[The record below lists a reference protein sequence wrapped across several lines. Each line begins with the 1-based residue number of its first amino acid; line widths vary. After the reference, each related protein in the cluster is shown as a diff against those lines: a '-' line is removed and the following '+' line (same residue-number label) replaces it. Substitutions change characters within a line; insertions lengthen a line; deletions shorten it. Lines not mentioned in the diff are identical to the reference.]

1 MHDLASADQLRT
13 GSGSKG
19 RITDFKGGYGWAHT
33 RLEATKGPRF
43 GAGTALGSPGCGWMQ
58 QNRT

>member
-13 GSGSKG
+13 GSGSEG
-19 RITDFKGGYGWAHT
+19 RITYFKGGYGWAHIS
-33 RLEATKGPRF
+33 LEATKGPRF